1 VGTQTRKIV
10 VLKGTRKGIFM
21 DFLTSQAV
29 FFLGGRLLYIVL
41 FLLQVESLS
50 AAGTPGFPSF
60 PGSKR
65 WPLQGPRTTKCWED
79 ELLKN

>member
-1 VGTQTRKIV
+1 
-10 VLKGTRKGIFM
+10 M

-29 FFLGGRLLYIVL
+29 FFWAGRLLYIVL

-60 PGSKR
+60 PRLKKMA
-65 WPLQGPRTTKCWED
+65 LTGP
-79 ELLKN
+79 